1 MKEVEGTLYTW
12 EDLSFLIHK
21 GRYNYIMYELRTGL
35 EACRKPTKKELI
47 DYFENTVLTS
57 KAALKVL
64 KNIKKR
70 DY

>member
-1 MKEVEGTLYTW
+1 
-12 EDLSFLIHK
+12 
-21 GRYNYIMYELRTGL
+21 MYELRTGL